1 MTNLT
6 LRFHISFITLIG
18 MTLGPTSAFA
28 WDAAKRLTIFEAAH
42 QEALMCSRDDLYN
55 SLSSRIKSEYKAAI
69 DALYNQG
76 REKGLSEM
84 DAKIFVVKAADKIRQ
99 RVASDYKPNML
110 KNKQTICDS
119 IEDRFESHYS
129 LISKG

>member
-1 MTNLT
+1 
-6 LRFHISFITLIG
+6 
-18 MTLGPTSAFA
+18 
-28 WDAAKRLTIFEAAH
+28 
-42 QEALMCSRDDLYN
+42 MCSRDDLYN